1 MVRVLILLFI
11 LPLLSCN
18 EASTKSRTSTYA
30 SNKYGTVSPYIRS
43 FDSYYYR
50 FKGGTLPINNLKITM
65 VKSLSNSQAI
75 GTCHSISKEIKIL
88 ESYWTRASD
97 SQKKLL
103 VYHELAHCYLNRP
116 HKSQLVNGIPVS
128 IMYPSNI
135 HREHFKAFESM
146 PSVWGCWGPA
156 VSSHS
161 KAFESLPSGLGS
173 SCRPLGSLFPTI
185 LKPLSFCL
193 VS

>member
-1 MVRVLILLFI
+1 
-11 LPLLSCN
+11 
-18 EASTKSRTSTYA
+18 
-30 SNKYGTVSPYIRS
+30 
-43 FDSYYYR
+43 
-50 FKGGTLPINNLKITM
+50 M

-103 VYHELAHCYLNRP
+103 IYHELAHCYLNRP
-116 HKSQLVNGIPVS
+116 HKSELVNGIPVS

-146 PSVWGCWGPA
+146 YVEELFTNN
-156 VSSHS
+156 SSNIERTLANYS
-161 KAFESLPSGLGS
+161 ASIPRIMDSESDQDHFI
-173 SCRPLGSLFPTI
+173 C
-185 LKPLSFCL
+185 KHE
-193 VS
+193 